1 MPLKFGIT
9 GHTGS
14 LGRAI
19 IKSTKNIKYIY
30 FKDDI
35 RNKKKVIKWINNNN
49 FQALIHLAAIVPI
62 KVVNKNKK
70 KAYQVN
76 YEGTK
81 NIIDAIKNTN
91 IKWFFF
97 ASTSHVYKS
106 NKKKINEKS
115 IIQPISYYGKTK
127 FFAEKYI
134 IKKLKN
140 SNINYCIGRI
150 FSITNKTQKENYLV
164 PDLKKKIKRTKK
176 KIILQNLNHYRD
188 FISMEEISK
197 IIHYL
202 YKKNFRGI
210 INIGSGKAIN
220 LKSIA
225 KKICEKYNKKFN
237 FVDNKKSTYL
247 VADVSKLKLIYKFKL
262 VRNIENLI
270 F

>member
-62 KVVNKNKK
+62 KVVKKNKK

-150 FSITNKTQKENYLV
+150 FSTTNKTQKENYLV

>member
-1 MPLKFGIT
+1 MQIKFGIT

-97 ASTSHVYKS
+97 ASTSHIYKS

-150 FSITNKTQKENYLV
+150 FSTTNKTQKENYLV

-176 KIILQNLNHYRD
+176 KIILKNLNHYRD

-210 INIGSGKAIN
+210 INIGTGKAIN